1 MKSATSTSPRRAASA
16 LQQRFAPLGAWW
28 RALTARD
35 RGMVLLAAVVVGLF
49 LLWTLAIRPA
59 WTALTQTP
67 TQIDALDSQLQSM
80 QRMAAEARVLRAA
93 PSITVE
99 QSTAALRAASARLG
113 DQAKLTMQGDRAV
126 LTVKGVDSDALR
138 NWLAEVRTGAR
149 ARPVDAQLARTS
161 QGFNGSVTVTLAG
174 AP

>member
-1 MKSATSTSPRRAASA
+1 MKSRTASPSSATSA
-16 LQQRFAPLGAWW
+16 LQQRLAPLIAWW
-28 RALTARD
+28 RTLTARD
-35 RGMVLLAAVVVGLF
+35 RGMLLLAAVVVGLF
-49 LLWTLAIRPA
+49 LLWTIAVRPA

-67 TQIDALDSQLQSM
+67 KQIDALDGQLQTM
-80 QRMAAEARVLRAA
+80 QRMASEARVLRAA

-113 DQAKLTMQGDRAV
+113 DQAKLAMQGDRAV

-149 ARPVDAQLARTS
+149 ARPVDAQLARAA